1 MMYKVIGLMSGTSL
15 DGLDLAYV
23 EFTETDRVWSFELKQ
38 AKTSRYSD
46 EWFVDLRNSQNLPES
61 QLNLLHS
68 DYGVFLGHSVKSFIE
83 EHNLSPDFIASHGHT
98 VFHQPEKGITYQL
111 GDGQALANT
120 CQLKTVSDFRSL
132 DVSLGGQGAPLVP
145 IGDKFLFNQYDVCLN
160 LGGFANLSFELEG
173 KRIAFDVSP
182 VNIAMN
188 VMANALG
195 KEYDDN
201 GGIAATGSLI
211 PELLHELTTLA
222 YYEEDAPKSLS
233 REWLD
238 EQFMPILRASSA
250 SNEDKLHT
258 LCIHIAQQ
266 VKSSII
272 HLHQKEDARMLVTG
286 GGAHNGFLVDCIR
299 NETGLNIHVPDRNI
313 IEYKEALIF
322 AFLGVLRTRGDINCL
337 SSVTGASRDSS
348 CGVITYH

>member
-1 MMYKVIGLMSGTSL
+1 MSGTSL

-98 VFHQPEKGITYQL
+98 VFHQPEQGITYQL

-201 GGIAATGSLI
+201 GGMG
-211 PELLHELTTLA
+211 
-222 YYEEDAPKSLS
+222 
-233 REWLD
+233 
-238 EQFMPILRASSA
+238 
-250 SNEDKLHT
+250 
-258 LCIHIAQQ
+258 
-266 VKSSII
+266 II
-272 HLHQKEDARMLVTG
+272 
-286 GGAHNGFLVDCIR
+286 
-299 NETGLNIHVPDRNI
+299 
-313 IEYKEALIF
+313 
-322 AFLGVLRTRGDINCL
+322 
-337 SSVTGASRDSS
+337 
-348 CGVITYH
+348 